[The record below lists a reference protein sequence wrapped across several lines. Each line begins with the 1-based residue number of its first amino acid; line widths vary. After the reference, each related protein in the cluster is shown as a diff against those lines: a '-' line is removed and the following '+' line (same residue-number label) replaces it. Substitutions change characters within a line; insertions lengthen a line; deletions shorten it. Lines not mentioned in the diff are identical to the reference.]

1 MIILKQES
9 ILQTSLL
16 KQETGSGQRPHKK
29 KFIKKCILKKCCL
42 FRPEIYSHITCA
54 TDAENVKFVFA
65 AVKHRILSKI
75 MEEMFNN
82 SVIID

>member
-1 MIILKQES
+1 MIQKMM
-9 ILQTSLL
+9 
-16 KQETGSGQRPHKK
+16 
-29 KFIKKCILKKCCL
+29 IKKCMFKKFYL